1 MATAILFTIPSWGQ
15 AQKEPVLDLSIPQ
28 NYRIGGITVLGA
40 EYTDVQAVKL
50 FSALQIGANITI
62 PGDDI
67 GRAIKNLWDQDLFA
81 DIFWIFLQPNIL
93 HVLFHH
99 HLRLK
104 YSRNYS
110 FFDFF
115 KLNLKH
121 EYSSKY

>member
-1 MATAILFTIPSWGQ
+1 MRGFIANILIATAILFTIPSWGQ

-81 DIFWIFLQPNIL
+81 DIQIEVAERRDNDVYLVIRVEELP
-93 HVLFHH
+93 
-99 HLRLK
+99 RLTR
-104 YSRNYS
+104 YSIS
-110 FFDFF
+110 CV
-115 KLNLKH
+115 
-121 EYSSKY
+121 

>member
-1 MATAILFTIPSWGQ
+1 MRGFIANILMATAILFTIPSWGQ

-67 GRAIKNLWDQDLFA
+67 GRALPISSPGIVMFA
-81 DIFWIFLQPNIL
+81 PICNALN
-93 HVLFHH
+93 
-99 HLRLK
+99 
-104 YSRNYS
+104 S
-110 FFDFF
+110 FTA
-115 KLNLKH
+115 
-121 EYSSKY
+121 